1 MVVLYIMYN
10 DFMQF
15 HVYYV
20 LFYFTF
26 LYLYLQPAVN

>member
-1 MVVLYIMYN
+1 MLVQYIMYN

-15 HVYYV
+15 YVYYV

-26 LYLYLQPAVN
+26 YICICN